1 MRTLTLIFTAAL
13 LFTASITNAQELETD
28 KEAQKAISQLE
39 FIVGNWAGTGWMMG
53 RDGQKRTFD
62 QTEKIK
68 FKLDSTAI
76 LIEGL
81 GKSNGKIIHNALAV
95 VRYNKAEENFN
106 FRSYLSN
113 GRGGDFKAELIDGK
127 FYWYPNDN
135 MRYIIYLNDK
145 GQWYETGEMKREN
158 EWFQFFEMTLD
169 KQ

>member
-1 MRTLTLIFTAAL
+1 MKTLTLILVSTL
-13 LFTASITNAQELETD
+13 LFTTFIANAQELETD
-28 KEAQKAISQLE
+28 KETQKAISQLE
-39 FIVGNWAGTGWMMG
+39 FIVGDWSGTGWMMG
-53 RDGQKRTFD
+53 RDGQKHMFD
-62 QTEKIK
+62 QTEIIK

-81 GKSNGKIIHNALAV
+81 GKSNGKILHNAMAV
-95 VRYNKAEENFN
+95 VRYNKTEKNYN

-127 FYWYPNDN
+127 FYWYPNDD

-145 GQWYETGEMKREN
+145 GQWYETGEMKRGN
-158 EWFQFFEMTLD
+158 EWFQFFEMILD

>member
-1 MRTLTLIFTAAL
+1 MKALTLIFSTVL
-13 LFTASITNAQELETD
+13 LFVTSTINAQNLETD

-39 FIVGNWAGTGWMMG
+39 FIVGDWAGTGWMMG
-53 RDGQKRTFD
+53 RDGQKHTFD

-68 FKLDSTAI
+68 FKLDSTAV

-81 GKSNGKIIHNALAV
+81 GKSYGEIIHNALAIV
-95 VRYNKAEENFN
+95 TYNKAEENFT

-113 GRGGDFKAELIDGK
+113 GRGGDFKAELMDRQ
-127 FYWYPNDN
+127 FYWYPNEN

-145 GQWYETGEMKREN
+145 GQWYETGEMKRGN